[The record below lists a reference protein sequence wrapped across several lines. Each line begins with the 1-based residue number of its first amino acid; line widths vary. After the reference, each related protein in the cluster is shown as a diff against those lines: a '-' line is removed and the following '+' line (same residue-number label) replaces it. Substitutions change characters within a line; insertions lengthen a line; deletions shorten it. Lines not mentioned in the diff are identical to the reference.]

1 MPATDTEWPDIIAP
15 VDNSR
20 SSNHPAHEHVAR
32 FLARV
37 ENGDDNRAFTVEE
50 ERRVLRRIDFRVLPL
65 LLGAYFFQQLDKSA
79 LSYTSIFGL
88 SEDAHLVGQEYS
100 WLSSILYL
108 SQLVF
113 QPLAAF
119 LLVKAPTGKVISGA
133 IFLWGSTLAIMSA
146 CTDFK
151 SLLGMRFALGAFE
164 SMIAPSCIAATQMW
178 WRRGEQTLR
187 AAMWNGMNGLTFI
200 VGSLFTYGLG
210 HIHSNTL
217 YSYQIIFLFCGLLTV
232 CYSFAVLISMPDSPM
247 EAKCLSDREKF
258 IAVERLR
265 ANQMGIVSRE
275 WRWDHVWETLY
286 DPKTWS
292 WFFLV
297 ISISIPSGG
306 IGSFGNL
313 ILKSFGYTNFQ
324 SILFN
329 LPLGVIQIIAI
340 LGGGWVA
347 TRFRTKGMVIVLFA
361 TLASIGTI
369 LMLLVPRSN
378 KGALLFGYYL
388 VSTMAAITPMIYAW
402 EAQNTAGDTKRK
414 CTSAVVLVGMC
425 TGNVIGPQLFST
437 SQAPAYRPGLIA
449 SLIILTEL
457 FLIALNKKHAKKR
470 EALGKSAN
478 FVDES
483 MLAKDEM
490 KANKVVELEDVRD
503 IQNRNVADKGFADIT
518 DLRNEDFIYVY

>member
-1 MPATDTEWPDIIAP
+1 MAATEADEPDTIGP
-15 VDNSR
+15 VDNPR
-20 SSNHPAHEHVAR
+20 ASSHPANEQVAR
-32 FLARV
+32 FLASV
-37 ENGDDNRAFTVEE
+37 ENGEDNRSFTVDE
-50 ERRVLRRIDFRVLPL
+50 ERRVLRRIDLRVLPL

-88 SEDAHLVGQEYS
+88 SKDAHLVGHQYS
-100 WLSSILYL
+100 WLGSILYL

-119 LLVKAPTGKVISGA
+119 LLVKAPTE
-133 IFLWGSTLAIMSA
+133 
-146 CTDFK
+146 

-210 HIHSNTL
+210 HIHSKTL
-217 YSYQIIFLFCGLLTV
+217 FSYQIIFLFCGLLTV
-232 CYSFAVLISMPDSPM
+232 CYSFIVLLFMPDSPM

-292 WFFLV
+292 WFLLV
-297 ISISIPSGG
+297 VSISIPSGG
-306 IGSFGNL
+306 LGTFGNL
-313 ILKSFGYTNFQ
+313 ILESFGYTNFQ

-329 LPLGVIQIIAI
+329 LPFGVIQIIAI
-340 LGGGWVA
+340 VGGGWIA
-347 TRFRTKGMVIVLFA
+347 TRFRSKGLVIVIVA
-361 TLASIGTI
+361 ILASIGTI
-369 LMLLVPRSN
+369 LMLVIPRSN
-378 KGALLFGYYL
+378 KGVLLFGYYL

-402 EAQNTAGDTKRK
+402 ESQNTAGDTKRK

-437 SQAPAYRPGLIA
+437 SQAPTYRPGLIA
-449 SLIILTEL
+449 SLIMFVLVAILTILTEL
-457 FLIALNKKHAKKR
+457 YLIALNRKHAKKR
-470 EALGKSAN
+470 EELGKCAN
-478 FVDES
+478 TVDES
-483 MLAKDEM
+483 MLTKDKMETG
-490 KANKVVELEDVRD
+490 KALELEDVSD
-503 IQNRNVADKGFADIT
+503 IPNRNVADKGFADTT